1 MPGEIVVPST
11 EAPTA
16 DKSGV
21 VAPVVLDLGRK
32 SKKKIKALRKGKQGK
47 LMAQVA
53 EAIAQLKAE
62 GVVAANAQ
70 PIVVVVRERSENRAR
85 ALPPLWP

>member
-1 MPGEIVVPST
+1 LPGEIVAHSTEVPS
-11 EAPTA
+11 A
-16 DKSGV
+16 DKSGA

-47 LMAQVA
+47 LMAQVT

-70 PIVVVVRERSENRAR
+70 PIVVVVRERNTNRMR
-85 ALPPLWP
+85 NLPSLWP